1 MSTRHLIHK
10 TSQLWAATIFQ
21 VSLAWPTLLPI
32 NGTFSLQPENIL
44 IPFSRL
50 QFISNIN
57 PWACHH
63 SLYSSLYT
71 VNALSAQSCWI
82 FYPYSRMSKLKGT
95 WLPLA
100 WHQCFTGSDS
110 ITLDSYTLFQFF
122 QMTCFMCS
130 HEYIVFTFAHSCLIK
145 YVCTCVCACSVQNK
159 DKINVLICFLARIN
173 AHKALFFHIIML
185 TDALSRQVRSIF
197 CGKCK
202 SVVSV

>member
-21 VSLAWPTLLPI
+21 MSLAWPTLLPI

-110 ITLDSYTLFQFF
+110 ITLDTSSSSCSRWLVLCVL
-122 QMTCFMCS
+122 MNILCS
-130 HEYIVFTFAHSCLIK
+130 HLHIPALLNMCARVYAHA
-145 YVCTCVCACSVQNK
+145 VCRTK
-159 DKINVLICFLARIN
+159 TK
-173 AHKALFFHIIML
+173 
-185 TDALSRQVRSIF
+185 
-197 CGKCK
+197 
-202 SVVSV
+202 